1 MSLVSG
7 HVSYG
12 NLSVSQ
18 SSSDIST
25 LNVRT
30 TQILWIKTSYS
41 IRSQKRGRK
50 FELEILNL
58 KGKCLKNIEPCRSDR
73 GQLSI
78 TLVVGGTQTTPLS
91 ATKTRTSD
99 TFISLEKLSF
109 RFS

>member
-1 MSLVSG
+1 MADKNFIF
-7 HVSYG
+7 H
-12 NLSVSQ
+12 
-18 SSSDIST
+18 
-25 LNVRT
+25 
-30 TQILWIKTSYS
+30 
-41 IRSQKRGRK
+41 QKSEVGK
-50 FELEILNL
+50 EVYELEILNL
-58 KGKCLKNIEPCRSDR
+58 KGKCLKNIDPCRSDR